1 MRSLPERM
9 VLEMLGSFCLAYAV
23 VTSFALRAAP
33 DFAAFVSIGLAL
45 VFLIHL
51 LGRSSGA
58 HFNPSVSLMFYG
70 QNTLANPSAFWV
82 NLIGFLG
89 YASAQIAGIWLGF
102 HSRNFVPPMGPISIR
117 SKVVELIMTFALLLL
132 IHAWSDEGRICPV
145 ARPLSGFVV
154 GSGLTSLLFLGSAD
168 SVGIFNPA
176 FTLAFMSLG
185 ARGLE
190 QILVL
195 QLLAG
200 TAMIFAP
207 KPLLSSVVE

>member
-1 MRSLPERM
+1 
-9 VLEMLGSFCLAYAV
+9 
-23 VTSFALRAAP
+23 
-33 DFAAFVSIGLAL
+33 
-45 VFLIHL
+45 
-51 LGRSSGA
+51 
-58 HFNPSVSLMFYG
+58 
-70 QNTLANPSAFWV
+70 
-82 NLIGFLG
+82 
-89 YASAQIAGIWLGF
+89 
-102 HSRNFVPPMGPISIR
+102 
-117 SKVVELIMTFALLLL
+117 
-132 IHAWSDEGRICPV
+132 
-145 ARPLSGFVV
+145 
-154 GSGLTSLLFLGSAD
+154 LFLVSAD